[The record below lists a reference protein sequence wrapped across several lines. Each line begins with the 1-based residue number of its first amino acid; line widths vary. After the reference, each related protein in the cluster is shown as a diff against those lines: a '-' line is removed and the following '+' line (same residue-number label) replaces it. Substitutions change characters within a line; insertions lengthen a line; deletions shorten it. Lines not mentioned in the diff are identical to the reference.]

1 MCIVDN
7 PPHVRQ
13 GQVFLGLDFKGDSFK
28 ENAEDL
34 ADQST
39 IQYGTL
45 MGGSTMTFFRDSK
58 IETYTKMWR

>member
-1 MCIVDN
+1 
-7 PPHVRQ
+7 
-13 GQVFLGLDFKGDSFK
+13 VFSGLDFKGNSFK